1 MNFITWNSQSALLID
16 DQPNLA
22 FPYELTQELPAY
34 LERGLTG
41 REARTQL
48 GDTPRLSV
56 RFTLTAETSAGNKIR
71 NALQTLNT
79 QPVLLPLWV
88 AKRAPAASHPVSASW
103 YAVFNGGTVNVYA
116 SGSVPGGLPASA
128 WVVPVLVG
136 YLDGIPDLQHLS
148 SELAALDISFQESSA
163 YAVTLAAYSATS
175 GLSVGGVTPTLFPW
189 RANLATVAKGQGAQ
203 VTVNRETVGKGRV
216 TADAFF
222 AAPSVRP
229 EIRSLTLQDDNIWQ
243 FLRYHADTAGAGAS
257 LWLRGEIAEGRLTAD
272 VSAAATTLSV
282 DDSSLI
288 GANSYLFL
296 ADGTNQTLCRVTG
309 TGVGSLTLSAAV
321 GQAYTADSTQILAA
335 MLCRFDGASVTLRF
349 EHDTL
354 AAGSIKFRE
363 IPWETVTPAGETIG
377 TTHGQI
383 PQSAYLYTFTVAL
396 PGATQ
401 IWRFTDFERDLTN
414 GGNTYTAKHF
424 EHGTILERV
433 GLDRQ
438 KVTIKSRAFSGSPL
452 LQLIPFQL
460 EFPLMVQID
469 EVTVSG
475 SAASN
480 LRTVYYGEVSG
491 ATMRGPYIEAEAL
504 SMPAMFDRKIPRML
518 VQPTCNWS
526 LFDSGCGL
534 LKSNWEW
541 AAVVSSWTSSN
552 LALVITTITK
562 AAVAQTGL
570 AAHYFAGGYVAVGSG
585 ASQQFRLIGDNAAQS
600 GANMTITLG
609 TALWGTINAGDQVL
623 FYPGCDGRVDTCNT
637 KFANKTRFGGFP
649 FMPIGNPSFLKVSKT
664 LSTGGKK

>member
-1 MNFITWNSQSALLID
+1 MNFINWNSQSALLID

-22 FPYELTQELPAY
+22 FPYDLTQELPNY

-56 RFTLTAETSAGNKIR
+56 RFTITAQKSEGNKIR
-71 NALQTLNT
+71 NSLQFLNT

-88 AKRAPAASHPVSASW
+88 AKRAPAASHLVSASW

-116 SGSVPGGLPASA
+116 SGSVPGGLPADA

-136 YLDGIPDLQHLS
+136 YLTEIPDLQHLT
-148 SELAALDISFQESSA
+148 SELAAIDISFTENSSFS
-163 YAVTLAAYSATS
+163 VTLAAYSATA
-175 GLSVGGVTPTLFPW
+175 GPSVGGVTPTLFPW
-189 RANLATVAKGQGAQ
+189 MANLATVPRGQGAR
-203 VTVNRETVGKGRV
+203 VDVNREAVGKGRV
-216 TADAFF
+216 IADAFF
-222 AAPSVRP
+222 ATPSYRP
-229 EIRSLTLQDDNIWQ
+229 ETRAFTLADDSIWQ

-257 LWLRGEIAEGRLTAD
+257 LWLRGEIADGRLTAD
-272 VSAAATTLSV
+272 VSAPATTLSV

-296 ADGTNQTLCRVTG
+296 TDGVNQTLCKVTG
-309 TGVGSLTLSAAV
+309 TGAGSLTLSAAV
-321 GQAYTADSTQILAA
+321 GQAYTASETQMLSA
-335 MLCRFDGASVTLRF
+335 MLCRFDGASVSLRF

-377 TTHGQI
+377 TTHGKT
-383 PQSAYLYTFTVAL
+383 PQSAYLYTFTIAL

-414 GGNTYTAKHF
+414 GGNTYSARHF
-424 EHGTILERV
+424 EHGTITERV

-438 KVTIKSRAFSGSPL
+438 KVTIKSRSFSGSPL

-469 EVTVSG
+469 EVAISG

-480 LRTVYYGEVSG
+480 VRTVYYGEVSG

-504 SMPAMFDRKIPRML
+504 SMPSMFDRKIPRML
-518 VQPTCNWS
+518 MQPSCNWS

-534 LKSNWEW
+534 NKASLEW
-541 AAVVSSWTSSN
+541 SSVVGSWTQST
-552 LALVITTITK
+552 LALVVNTITK
-562 AAVAQTGL
+562 ASVAQTGL
-570 AAHYFAGGYVAVGSG
+570 AAHYFAGGYVVVGTG

-600 GANMTITLG
+600 GANLTLTLG
-609 TALWGTINAGDQVL
+609 TSLWGTINAGDPVK
-623 FYPGCDGRVDTCNT
+623 FYPGCDGRYDTCNS
-637 KFANKTRFGGFP
+637 KFSNKQRFGGFP
-649 FMPIGNPSFLKVSKT
+649 FMPIGNPSFLKVSKN